1 MKRKETSSGEGE
13 PEESRVFPWM
23 ISLSLSLFLV
33 LSEKLQGFGKSSC
46 LSKKLK
52 EPYVHLHGPLVG
64 WLV

>member
-1 MKRKETSSGEGE
+1 MKRKETSSDEGE

-23 ISLSLSLFLV
+23 ISLSLFLV

-46 LSKKLK
+46 LLKKLK